1 MEKINVLGVPV
12 DKVNMNEALNKAINL
27 IENKT
32 RSVIYTPNS
41 EIVMMA
47 REDEKLLN
55 AIKESDLIIPDGIGL
70 VLASKI
76 IKKPLEERVTGI
88 DLMENILQYCHKEN
102 KSIYII
108 GGKPGTADKA
118 GKNIKEKYPNIDVVG
133 TYHGYFKGQH
143 IGQEGHEEEI
153 RVLNEIN
160 SLKPDVL
167 FVAFGAPK
175 QELWIQRYR
184 NEIDTNL
191 FMGVG
196 GSVDVYAGEVD
207 RAPEIYQKLGLEW
220 FYRLVKEPWRYKRM
234 MALPKFVIEVL
245 VKGQKY

>member
-1 MEKINVLGVPV
+1 MEKIHVLGVPV
-12 DKVNMNEALNKAINL
+12 DKVNMSEALGRAVNL
-27 IENKT
+27 LENKDK
-32 RSVIYTPNS
+32 SVIYTPNS

-47 REDEKLLN
+47 KDDKNLLD
-55 AIKESDLIIPDGIGL
+55 AIKEADLIIPDGIGL
-70 VLASKI
+70 VLASKV
-76 IKKPLEERVTGI
+76 IKKPLTERVTGI
-88 DLMENILQYCHKEN
+88 DLMENLLRYCNDNK

-118 GKNIKEKYPNIDVVG
+118 GKNIGEKYPNINVLG

-153 RVLNEIN
+153 AVIKKINE
-160 SLKPDVL
+160 LKPDVL

-175 QELWIQRYR
+175 QELWIKRYKG
-184 NEIDTNL
+184 EINTKL

-207 RAPEIYQKLGLEW
+207 RAPQFYQNFGLEW
-220 FYRLVKEPWRYKRM
+220 LYRLIKEPWRYKRM

-245 VKGQKY
+245 LRGKN